1 MFPKTTQMVNTRNKC
16 NGQGSNANN
25 QTNS

>member
-1 MFPKTTQMVNTRNKC
+1 MVNTRNKC